1 MTLCAS
7 MAMSIWWTSST
18 ASSTS
23 RAASATSLPPTAS
36 RSGKT
41 PFRDLQEP
49 TSSME
54 RALVF
59 TQKAQ
64 FVYMWGMLHTAL
76 FLGAAA
82 LFC

>member
-1 MTLCAS
+1 
-7 MAMSIWWTSST
+7 
-18 ASSTS
+18 
-23 RAASATSLPPTAS
+23 
-36 RSGKT
+36 
-41 PFRDLQEP
+41 
-49 TSSME
+49 ME